1 MKSDSKQRTKRN
13 HESKQKKKK
22 GEVRRRI
29 DFNFYQRYKL
39 NYAQDNLWGWVRPDH
54 SQLVIQSV
62 AMATRR
68 RLVAPVTVHRN
79 INVMIR
85 IFSEENI
92 ADSNWEI
99 NVPQSTRKRFNFS
112 RLVIN
117 RRLTNWIIL

>member
-13 HESKQKKKK
+13 HESKKKKKK

-92 ADSNWEI
+92 ADSN
-99 NVPQSTRKRFNFS
+99 
-112 RLVIN
+112 
-117 RRLTNWIIL
+117 